1 MVPKESGLRPV
12 GHRIS
17 DMLELPKEVFFDLS
31 RVVIIGNLQV
41 SVENHHGLVAYD
53 GTSLTLNLR
62 AGQMVIEGENLVLGL
77 VGANE
82 ITVTGRVGNVRFIT
96 PGDGSAPPPAS
107 GSTAGPS

>member
-1 MVPKESGLRPV
+1 MRPV

-62 AGQMVIEGENLVLGL
+62 TGQMAIEGENLVLGL

-82 ITVTGRVGNVRFIT
+82 ITVTGRIKAVRF
-96 PGDGSAPPPAS
+96 PPPEERNPALP
-107 GSTAGPS
+107 AGGAPAGHS